1 MTVLRIVTAGLVF
14 MMFSSIG
21 NTTPFRF
28 SWQLAYQ
35 VHAFDRYIDD
45 FPPKI
50 RRSMVDALACLL

>member
-1 MTVLRIVTAGLVF
+1 

-28 SWQLAYQ
+28 WQLAYQ

-45 FPPKI
+45 FPPKFADQWLM
-50 RRSMVDALACLL
+50 RWLAFCDRALFENVQ